1 MKSKI
6 SKIYKKIDDFLFSDT
21 LFVLGFFVNLGL
33 VTASYI
39 FFSGIISLSFLENIT
54 KIWKVNIF
62 TIIYLVLYGLAFKTL
77 IGENKKLK
85 VGFVVSNIL
94 ILVVLIKY
102 YITILL

>member
-21 LFVLGFFVNLGL
+21 LFILGFFVNLGL
-33 VTASYI
+33 VTATYI
-39 FFSGIISLSFLENIT
+39 FFSATTSLAILENIT

-62 TIIYLVLYGLAFKTL
+62 TIVYLVLYGLAFKTL

-85 VGFVVSNIL
+85 VGFVVSNIVVL
-94 ILVVLIKY
+94 IVLIKY
-102 YITILL
+102 YITILI